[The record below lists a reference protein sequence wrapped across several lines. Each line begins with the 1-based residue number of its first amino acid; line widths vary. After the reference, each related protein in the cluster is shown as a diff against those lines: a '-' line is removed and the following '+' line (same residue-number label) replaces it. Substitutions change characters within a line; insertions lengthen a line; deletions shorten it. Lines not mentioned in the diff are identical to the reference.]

1 MIERKF
7 EEEIEADI
15 KAKREPLLKVFEAEI
30 LLPNTLP
37 MMLEILI
44 VSRIHRSV
52 WFESGK
58 VANMKSKNSC
68 TPLRDL

>member
-52 WFESGK
+52 
-58 VANMKSKNSC
+58 
-68 TPLRDL
+68 